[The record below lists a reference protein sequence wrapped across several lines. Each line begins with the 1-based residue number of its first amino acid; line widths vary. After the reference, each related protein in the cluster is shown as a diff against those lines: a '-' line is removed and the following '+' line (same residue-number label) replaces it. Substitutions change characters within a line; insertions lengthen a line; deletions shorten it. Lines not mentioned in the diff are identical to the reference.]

1 MEPQMNADERGLLS
15 PSAPIN
21 DLSRE
26 VIGAAMRV
34 HNTLGC
40 GFLEKV
46 YENALI
52 VELAKANIEVEQQLS
67 IQVIYEGIPVGD
79 YLADLVVDRRIII
92 ELKAVKAIDEIHVAQ
107 TINYLRA
114 ANYHL
119 GLILNFAKPKLEVK
133 RLVHKL

>member
-1 MEPQMNADERGLLS
+1 
-15 PSAPIN
+15 
-21 DLSRE
+21 
-26 VIGAAMRV
+26 MRV

>member
-1 MEPQMNADERGLLS
+1 MNADERGLLA
-15 PSAPIN
+15 PSTPIN
-21 DLSRE
+21 DLSQE

-52 VELAKANIEVEQQLS
+52 VELAKANIEVQQQLA

-107 TINYLRA
+107 TINHLRA

-119 GLILNFAKPKLEVK
+119 GLILNFSKPKLEVK